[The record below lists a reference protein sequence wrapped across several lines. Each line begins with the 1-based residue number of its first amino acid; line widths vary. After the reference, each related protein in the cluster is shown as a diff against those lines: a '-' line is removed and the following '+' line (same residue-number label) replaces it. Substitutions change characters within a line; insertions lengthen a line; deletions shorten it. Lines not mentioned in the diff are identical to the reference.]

1 MISVSGKKWTETRV
15 NKNSLEKIK
24 QDFKF
29 SDIVSKLLISRNFDQ
44 NEIYEIAKN
53 PSKWGNSIEKAW
65 DISKISAEHFKN
77 TSETLANIVI
87 GRKISKKRRKEAQN
101 DLATLSVLIP
111 PLRVFMIPGSHIL
124 LGILARVTPWRLIPD
139 DWIPIK
145 ALKKIREENTD
156 LQLQKE
162 SKTITK
168 LLRRKKK

>member
-1 MISVSGKKWTETRV
+1 
-15 NKNSLEKIK
+15 
-24 QDFKF
+24 
-29 SDIVSKLLISRNFDQ
+29 
-44 NEIYEIAKN
+44 
-53 PSKWGNSIEKAW
+53 
-65 DISKISAEHFKN
+65 
-77 TSETLANIVI
+77 
-87 GRKISKKRRKEAQN
+87 
-101 DLATLSVLIP
+101 
-111 PLRVFMIPGSHIL
+111 MIPGSHIL

>member
-1 MISVSGKKWTETRV
+1 MRRFVNWFRNSFRMIAWIFSTTSITYRR
-15 NKNSLEKIK
+15 LPEK
-24 QDFKF
+24 
-29 SDIVSKLLISRNFDQ
+29 SQ

-77 TSETLANIVI
+77 TSETLANIAI
-87 GRKISKKRRKEAQN
+87 GRKISKKRRKEVQK
-101 DLATLSVLIP
+101 DLATLSILIP

-124 LGILARVTPWRLIPD
+124 LGILSRVTPWRLIPD

-156 LQLQKE
+156 LQLEKE
-162 SKTITK
+162 SKIITK
-168 LLRRKKK
+168 LLRRKKT

>member
-1 MISVSGKKWTETRV
+1 MRRFVNWFRNSFRMIPWIFSATYITYRR
-15 NKNSLEKIK
+15 LPEK
-24 QDFKF
+24 
-29 SDIVSKLLISRNFDQ
+29 SQ

-145 ALKKIREENTD
+145 ALKRIREENVN